1 MAIAGENLT
10 KPDVF
15 IAGRDGDFF
24 DVPEI
29 ISTSPKLWIFKVS
42 AVPAGRSFS
51 ERVLEFVVED
61 ISGAVFQT
69 YQVQYK

>member
-29 ISTSPKLWIFKVS
+29 ISSSPKLWIL
-42 AVPAGRSFS
+42 RY
-51 ERVLEFVVED
+51 L
-61 ISGAVFQT
+61 
-69 YQVQYK
+69 